1 MPSKTKIIRVLIVDD
16 HFVARMGLAVAVNN
30 EPDMQ
35 VVAQAATV
43 SEAVAEQARHLPD
56 VVLMD
61 YALGAESGLEA
72 VRVIHSTCPEA
83 KVLMLTVFDGDEDVF
98 RAVEAGARGYL
109 TKASQAGELLTAIRA
124 LAAGE
129 RYFPKDVQARFDA
142 QAQREPLSPRELET
156 LQLIVEGL
164 INKEIGA
171 RLGIADGTV
180 KMHVAKVLA
189 KLGAADRTRAAI
201 LAVERGIVRLK

>member
-1 MPSKTKIIRVLIVDD
+1 MPSKTKTIRVLIVDD
-16 HFVARMGLAVAVNN
+16 HFVARMGLAVAVNS

-43 SEAVAEQARHLPD
+43 AEAVAEYAKHLPD

-61 YALGAESGLEA
+61 YALGTESGLEA
-72 VRVIHSTCPEA
+72 VYSIRASYAEARVM
-83 KVLMLTVFDGDEDVF
+83 MLTVFDGDDDVF
-98 RAVEAGARGYL
+98 RAVEAGACGYL
-109 TKASQAGELLTAIRA
+109 TKASQAGELLKAIRA

-129 RYFPKDVQARFDA
+129 RYFPKDVKAKFDA

-156 LQLIVEGL
+156 LQLIVDGL

-180 KMHVAKVLA
+180 KQHVAKVLA

>member
-189 KLGAADRTRAAI
+189 KLNAADRTRAAI

>member
-1 MPSKTKIIRVLIVDD
+1 MPSKPKTIRVLIVDD

-30 EPDMQ
+30 EPDME

-43 SEAVAEQARHLPD
+43 AEAVTEHARHLPD

-61 YALGAESGLEA
+61 YALGAESGIEA
-72 VRVIHSTCPEA
+72 VRSIREAAPEA
-83 KVLMLTVFDGDEDVF
+83 RVLMLTVFDGDEDVF
-98 RAVEAGARGYL
+98 RAVDAGVRGYL
-109 TKASQAGELLTAIRA
+109 TKASLAGELLTAIRA
-124 LAAGE
+124 LAAGDH
-129 RYFPKDVQARFDA
+129 YFPKEVQAKFKA

-180 KMHVAKVLA
+180 KQHVAKVLA

-201 LAVERGIVRLK
+201 LAVERGIVRLE

>member
-124 LAAGE
+124 RAAGE
-129 RYFPKDVQARFDA
+129 R
-142 QAQREPLSPRELET
+142 
-156 LQLIVEGL
+156 
-164 INKEIGA
+164 
-171 RLGIADGTV
+171 
-180 KMHVAKVLA
+180 
-189 KLGAADRTRAAI
+189 
-201 LAVERGIVRLK
+201 

>member
-1 MPSKTKIIRVLIVDD
+1 VK
-16 HFVARMGLAVAVNN
+16 
-30 EPDMQ
+30 
-35 VVAQAATV
+35 
-43 SEAVAEQARHLPD
+43 
-56 VVLMD
+56 
-61 YALGAESGLEA
+61 
-72 VRVIHSTCPEA
+72 A
-83 KVLMLTVFDGDEDVF
+83 K
-98 RAVEAGARGYL
+98 
-109 TKASQAGELLTAIRA
+109 
-124 LAAGE
+124 
-129 RYFPKDVQARFDA
+129 FDA

-156 LQLIVEGL
+156 LQLIVDGL

>member
-1 MPSKTKIIRVLIVDD
+1 
-16 HFVARMGLAVAVNN
+16 
-30 EPDMQ
+30 
-35 VVAQAATV
+35 
-43 SEAVAEQARHLPD
+43 

-61 YALGAESGLEA
+61 YALGAESGIEA
-72 VRVIHSTCPEA
+72 VRSIREAAPEA
-83 KVLMLTVFDGDEDVF
+83 RVLMLTVFDGDEDVF
-98 RAVEAGARGYL
+98 RAVDAGVRGYL
-109 TKASQAGELLTAIRA
+109 TKASLASELLTAIRA
-124 LAAGE
+124 LAAGDH
-129 RYFPKDVQARFDA
+129 YFPKDVKAKFDA

-156 LQLIVEGL
+156 LQLIVDGL